1 MEEALCILAF
11 NRYFL
16 TSILARIRFFC
27 QIQSYMYIIVIMYN
41 KLVTVFILAVM
52 RLSLSTVVLNSR
64 DRLEIIWLAE
74 NFLL

>member
-16 TSILARIRFFC
+16 TFILARIRFFC
-27 QIQSYMYIIVIMYN
+27 QIQSYMYIIFMYN

-52 RLSLSTVVLNSR
+52 RLSLSMVVLNSR